1 MKTLFIDTHLND
13 IYVFLLE
20 NGKVVKKSELINKK
34 NNSEYMFPMI
44 TEVIDGQNLNEII
57 IVNGPGYV

>member
-34 NNSEYMFPMI
+34 K
-44 TEVIDGQNLNEII
+44 Q
-57 IVNGPGYV
+57 